1 MRKVRY
7 FKFDSEESR
16 LSRIPS
22 VWVPAISIPF
32 LIYLV
37 NPATSLIVGAAVS
50 LLLGLQGPP
59 RAHLIVQSALQI
71 AVVLI
76 GLNLDTQ
83 QLTVSRVPIRKHTDS
98 TLFDENGNLALKL
111 ETRALSKR
119 GSAMWLR

>member
-37 NPATSLIVGAAVS
+37 NPATSLIVGAAAS
-50 LLLGLQGPP
+50 LLLNRQGPP

-76 GLNLDTQ
+76 RLNLDTQ

-98 TLFDENGNLALKL
+98 TLLDENGNLALKL